1 MNTEKTKEI
10 IYIETSH
17 LLPHPRQCEIY
28 KDKELEEEFLQS
40 IETRSI
46 LQPLLVSNSNCIQ
59 QIAEG
64 YYTVIAG
71 HRRLK
76 AAIQLELDTVP
87 CIIKNYENAD
97 DAWADVILSNL
108 HRKKNDVEISK
119 EMKALKKVLKHF
131 GYLKQID
138 GLKQNKDKDLLK
150 SALNNDGDNPLVP
163 SAQSVDD
170 IYYSDEIAKIVGK
183 MDERG
188 WDTAEIIAHEFNI
201 PVKRMDK
208 IIAVLDDEYQ
218 TNAMTRLY
226 DEGMSIKRGEQLY
239 DDWQEVR
246 AKFEA
251 GIISLDAAYKQ
262 VLALKKE
269 AKPSSTSASLV
280 NKNMHK
286 LAGNHKSSTSVSLVP
301 NLIYASFKLEE
312 FEVIYSDYNSILTDN
327 VAGYSYGIIS
337 KSNEIYF
344 KTNECVYIINWAVLT
359 SLVKSEIAVL
369 NKEEAL

>member
-46 LQPLLVSNSNCIQ
+46 LQPLLVSNSDCIQ
-59 QIAEG
+59 QVAEG

-87 CIIKNYENAD
+87 CIVKNYENAD

-131 GYLKQID
+131 GYLRQID
-138 GLKQNKDKDLLK
+138 NLKQNKGKDLLK
-150 SALNNDGDNPLVP
+150 SALENGGDSAIPP
-163 SAQSVDD
+163 SAETITD
-170 IYYSDEIAKIVGK
+170 IYYSDEIAKIAEK
-183 MDERG
+183 IEKQN
-188 WDTAEIIAHEFNI
+188 WDTAAILAHEFNI
-201 PVKRMDK
+201 PEKRIEK

-239 DDWQEVR
+239 NDWQEVR

-269 AKPSSTSASLV
+269 AKPSSTSVSQMNKPAHSLERKEKTD
-280 NKNMHK
+280 NK
-286 LAGNHKSSTSVSLVP
+286 A
-301 NLIYASFKLEE
+301 NLIFASFKLEE
-312 FEVIYSDYNSILTDN
+312 FEEIYSDYSSILDDN

-337 KSNEIYF
+337 KTNELYF
-344 KTNECVYIINWAVLT
+344 KTNKHIYIISWEALT
-359 SLVKSEIAVL
+359 TILKSEIAVL
-369 NKEEAL
+369 NKGEAL